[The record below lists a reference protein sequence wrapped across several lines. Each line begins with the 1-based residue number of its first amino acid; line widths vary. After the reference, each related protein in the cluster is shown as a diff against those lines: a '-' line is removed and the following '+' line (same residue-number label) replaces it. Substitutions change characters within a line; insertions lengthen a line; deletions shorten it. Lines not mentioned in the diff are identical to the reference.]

1 MAHEEQKIFL
11 ESVKSKF
18 SEKFKNCRV
27 LDIGSL
33 DINGNNRFLFEN
45 YEYIGLDIG
54 EGNNVDIVC
63 RGHEYR
69 DSTQFDVII
78 SSECFEHDEFWEL
91 TIKNGINL
99 LKSNGIFTFTCA
111 GIGRP
116 EHGTKR
122 TSPSDSPFT
131 SQLETDYYR
140 NLSEE
145 DIREKINVDEIFS
158 SYEFQTRSSWP
169 QDLYF
174 WGIKK

>member
-1 MAHEEQKIFL
+1 MAHEEQRIFL
-11 ESVKSKF
+11 ESVRSKF
-18 SEKFKNCRV
+18 TEKFKNCRV

-33 DINGNNRFLFEN
+33 DINGNNRFLFED
-45 YEYIGLDIG
+45 YEYVGLDIG
-54 EGNNVDIVC
+54 EGNNVDVVS
-63 RGHEYR
+63 RGHEYK
-69 DSTQFDVII
+69 DPNQFDVII
-78 SSECFEHDEFWEL
+78 SSECFEHDAFWEL
-91 TIKNGINL
+91 TIKNGIDL
-99 LKSNGIFTFTCA
+99 LKSDGIFTFTCA

-158 SYEFQTRSSWP
+158 SYEFETRSVWP